1 MGAAGGVAGWRLI
14 TQGGV
19 PPVMVVV
26 MLPVAD
32 DHMALAALSE
42 RSSLSAQSPLGA
54 ILPVEQTIRRWR
66 VGTGQ
71 HAS

>member
-1 MGAAGGVAGWRLI
+1 VGAAGGVAGWRLI

-32 DHMALAALSE
+32 DHMALAHVGSQT
-42 RSSLSAQSPLGA
+42 RCH
-54 ILPVEQTIRRWR
+54 ILICR
-66 VGTGQ
+66 VMSMSYMT
-71 HAS
+71 